1 MKKRWQSPD
10 MTISP
15 MDLSEL
21 GDVNQLS
28 DAELK
33 IKLEQAGY
41 KFQKK
46 YQASSNY
53 IYRKIDETEVLISV
67 GSNIANF
74 NGYVEINKSTAE
86 LWKKL
91 QTPCQLNELEQ
102 ILEEKYGISHENAVE
117 DVLDFMNVLLEHD
130 MVVVQ

>member
-74 NGYVEINKSTAE
+74 NGDDAIACGFTGKGCGEILSY
-86 LWKKL
+86 L
-91 QTPCQLNELEQ
+91 LEMV
-102 ILEEKYGISHENAVE
+102 ITERISNNRDDLLEEMRYIKEHEV
-117 DVLDFMNVLLEHD
+117 
-130 MVVVQ
+130 